1 MVIGAERRSMNPGG
15 WSADWS
21 VAAGRST
28 TVASQVDAGDECSTG
43 LWWVLY
49 LHNGATPQ
57 CTRMLPVANLWHVVL
72 AESPRLSLG
81 NYPTPT
87 TPYGEQE
94 LRRREVTLNV
104 LLRVCRA
111 GRDRK
116 ARMIGARYCG

>member
-21 VAAGRST
+21 VAAGWSM
-28 TVASQVDAGDECSTG
+28 TVASQVDGGNECSTG
-43 LWWVLY
+43 RWWVLC
-49 LHNGATPQ
+49 LHNGADVQ
-57 CTRMLPVANLWHVVL
+57 GWLAVANLWHVVL

-104 LLRVCRA
+104 LLRMCRA

-116 ARMIGARYCG
+116 AQMIGARYCG